1 MNILL
6 TNAEGYDAPGIA
18 ALRSALILSGFN
30 VLTVA
35 PAAPQV
41 RLSKAISDREPVLV
55 ERSGGDDR
63 HPLYRVHGTAPDCV
77 RIAILSGLASQVSAV
92 VVGIGEEANVG
103 EDASNSS
110 TLGAALE
117 GGMLGYPAMA
127 ISQQAHGTHSC
138 CGSRSTPDFA
148 WASAVGAELAA
159 WLAASPPPDRSVLNI
174 NVPAHLADRHI
185 KLTSF
190 SECIWEPL
198 DCQRANV
205 ESEDSWL
212 VQPHA
217 NGLPRFAKEP
227 GSDAWALDK
236 GHVSVT
242 PLSFDRGIGRSAVR
256 LRAWTRSIIQQV
268 DPRLGATEGACSAGC
283 CG

>member
-6 TNAEGYDAPGIA
+6 TNAEGYDALGIA

-35 PAAPQV
+35 PATSGS
-41 RLSKAISDREPVLV
+41 RLSRAISDREPVLV

-77 RIAILSGLASQVSAV
+77 RIAILSGLASNVSV
-92 VVGIGEEANVG
+92 VVSGIGEEANIG
-103 EDASNSS
+103 DDASYSS

-117 GGMLGYPAMA
+117 AGMLGYPAMA
-127 ISQQAHGTHSC
+127 ISQQAHGTSSC
-138 CGSRSTPDFA
+138 CDNRNACDFD
-148 WASAVGAELAA
+148 WASAVGAEFAA
-159 WLAASPPPDRSVLNI
+159 WLAASPPPGRSALNV
-174 NVPAHLADRHI
+174 NVPVHLADRHI

-190 SECIWEPL
+190 SERIWEPL
-198 DCQRANV
+198 DCQQTEA
-205 ESEDSWL
+205 EADGGWL
-212 VQPHA
+212 VQPA
-217 NGLPRFAKEP
+217 AYGLPRFAKEV
-227 GSDAWALDK
+227 GSDAWALDN

-268 DPRLGATEGACSAGC
+268 DPRLGASDGTCSAGC